1 MANFAY
7 RVFSEVA
14 KQKTFVSAANVL
26 NVTPSAISHS
36 ISGLEEELGF
46 ALFVRN
52 RTGIMLTPDGE
63 KVLPLYKDRIYCVA
77 PEGFVPENGKT
88 VVASDVC
95 DETFILQQ
103 IDYDRDT
110 KKALDAFHVS
120 LNSIQ
125 YSIDDA
131 SIIAMVE
138 SGLGFGILPELALQ
152 KLSGRVVCYPF
163 DGNFYRTICLVSH
176 AKSQQTPSTQVFI
189 EEVQTYLDKRYGKK
203 RL

>member
-1 MANFAY
+1 M
-7 RVFSEVA
+7 
-14 KQKTFVSAANVL
+14 
-26 NVTPSAISHS
+26 
-36 ISGLEEELGF
+36 
-46 ALFVRN
+46 
-52 RTGIMLTPDGE
+52 
-63 KVLPLYKDRIYCVA
+63 
-77 PEGFVPENGKT
+77 
-88 VVASDVC
+88 
-95 DETFILQQ
+95 
-103 IDYDRDT
+103 
-110 KKALDAFHVS
+110 DAFHVS

-189 EEVQTYLDKRYGKK
+189 EEVQTYLDKRYGKNVFK
-203 RL
+203 

>member
-14 KQKTFVSAANVL
+14 KQKTFVSAANIL

-63 KVLPLYKDRIYCVA
+63 KVLPIVQEILNSEAKLNEEAARIKGLNQGSIRIEPSAAFASIGFLTLSTHSRKISWSWDLSQTGPFNEVAESVRLGSLEIGFSALPIQEKLSVLPLYKDRIYCVA
-77 PEGFVPENGKT
+77 PEGFVPGNGKT

-110 KKALDAFHVS
+110 KKL
-120 LNSIQ
+120 
-125 YSIDDA
+125 
-131 SIIAMVE
+131 
-138 SGLGFGILPELALQ
+138 
-152 KLSGRVVCYPF
+152 
-163 DGNFYRTICLVSH
+163 
-176 AKSQQTPSTQVFI
+176 
-189 EEVQTYLDKRYGKK
+189 
-203 RL
+203 

>member
-1 MANFAY
+1 
-7 RVFSEVA
+7 
-14 KQKTFVSAANVL
+14 
-26 NVTPSAISHS
+26 
-36 ISGLEEELGF
+36 
-46 ALFVRN
+46 
-52 RTGIMLTPDGE
+52 
-63 KVLPLYKDRIYCVA
+63 KDRIYCVA